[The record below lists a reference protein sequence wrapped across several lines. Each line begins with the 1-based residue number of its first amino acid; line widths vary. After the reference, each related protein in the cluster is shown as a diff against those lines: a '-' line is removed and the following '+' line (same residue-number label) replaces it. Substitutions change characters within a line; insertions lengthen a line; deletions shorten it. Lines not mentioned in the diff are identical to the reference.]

1 MRTGRQLSKKETCPR
16 LLDGN
21 GGGGGGGEQIV
32 MNVQDTV
39 TELDLS
45 TSP

>member
-21 GGGGGGGEQIV
+21 GGGGGGEQIV